1 MTNDTQKMLTE
12 LEKQLT
18 ALRQRL
24 DAEQRREPPTARV
37 KASILDALKV
47 KGPMTIEQLCG
58 ELRLTKGTVWR
69 RVDDLEREA
78 RVWLR
83 VTHEGKTGRKHTVV
97 YHADAIAT

>member
-1 MTNDTQKMLTE
+1 MTNDTQKMLSE
-12 LEKQLT
+12 LEKQIGL
-18 ALRQRL
+18 LKQRL

-37 KASILDALKV
+37 KAAILEALQT
-47 KGPMTIEQLCG
+47 KGEMTIEQLCG
-58 ELRLTKGTVWR
+58 ELHLTKGTVWR